1 MTDHRQI
8 LQASIQD
15 SIKDYDGENIQA
27 YEQVFSQLITQ
38 QYPLSKKSHK
48 ELKYLQKL
56 LQLTDEEVEA
66 IETRLLEN
74 FQPNST
80 NQSSSSFAE
89 LKIWLELQANKLSLG
104 KRGIILLSLALGLS
118 IIGVIW
124 LSVSQPTG
132 DSRGVVSAQSR
143 RKNLYQVQKKLSLS
157 NFLTKQSVGVNSL
170 ALSSDGKTIVIGSD
184 KGKII
189 ASNLITE
196 KSIAS
201 LNNNSSSAINA
212 LAISPDG
219 NTIVSGDVSG
229 KLIVWDLN
237 KKKLIHTGKDHS
249 PFSILSVAISPDGK
263 KIVSSDL
270 QGNIKVWDLQQ
281 AKTTHTLIGH
291 SAGVNS
297 VAISP
302 DSKKIVSVSND
313 KTIRVWELQTGKEI
327 TGKKI
332 KPMKE
337 NQEVFTVL
345 ISPDGEKIFTGD
357 IKGNIRKWDLNT
369 GEPLDIYQ
377 THSQKVSSLALDRQ
391 GKILVSGSNDQTVNI
406 WNLKKKNTQQLPEKH
421 KLYVS
426 SVAIS
431 SDGKTIVSG
440 SKNEIKVWQL
450 KK

>member
-201 LNNNSSSAINA
+201 LNNNSNSAINS
-212 LAISPDG
+212 LAIAPDG
-219 NTIVSGDVSG
+219 KTIVSGDVSG
-229 KLIVWDLN
+229 KLIVWDLSSYP
-237 KKKLIHTGKDHS
+237 LIQM
-249 PFSILSVAISPDGK
+249 FCA
-263 KIVSSDL
+263 
-270 QGNIKVWDLQQ
+270 
-281 AKTTHTLIGH
+281 
-291 SAGVNS
+291 
-297 VAISP
+297 
-302 DSKKIVSVSND
+302 
-313 KTIRVWELQTGKEI
+313 
-327 TGKKI
+327 
-332 KPMKE
+332 
-337 NQEVFTVL
+337 TV
-345 ISPDGEKIFTGD
+345 
-357 IKGNIRKWDLNT
+357 
-369 GEPLDIYQ
+369 
-377 THSQKVSSLALDRQ
+377 V
-391 GKILVSGSNDQTVNI
+391 
-406 WNLKKKNTQQLPEKH
+406 KN
-421 KLYVS
+421 
-426 SVAIS
+426 
-431 SDGKTIVSG
+431 
-440 SKNEIKVWQL
+440 
-450 KK
+450 